1 MAFSSLEKTIAVLIT
16 AMSLS
21 YDKNTLPERRCIMLI
36 TAMSLSYYKKN
47 SGAGGMT
54 IAPEVGIK
62 RGLAPVCV
70 KFISWSRRLWRLSRC
85 MNNYMRH
92 SMRSS
97 C

>member
-21 YDKNTLPERRCIMLI
+21 YDKNTLAREKMYYANNCSVIFLI
-36 TAMSLSYYKKN
+36 IKKN
-47 SGAGGMT
+47 SGAGVMT

-70 KFISWSRRLWRLSRC
+70 KFISWSRRLWRLS
-85 MNNYMRH
+85 
-92 SMRSS
+92 
-97 C
+97 